1 MGGGKPAA
9 RQGDMTRKGLDIV
22 QGSAGVLIG
31 APTGVACSVCPGGIT
46 YANPVNPVLGA
57 KVLPGETDLALPCPL
72 PFILFRAYSSYRTRT
87 PAPVGVF
94 GPGWKAPFDIRL
106 QIRDEGLILNDSGGR
121 SIHFEPL
128 FPGEISYS
136 RSESLWLARGGVAA
150 QHSSQPLSALWQVLP
165 EDVRLSPHV
174 YLATNSLQ
182 GPWWILSWP
191 EPPAYRVLTVV
202 VDGFGRS
209 LTFHRAA
216 EGDVAG
222 AVTGVTDG
230 AGRRFHMALSTQAQ
244 RAEAS
249 RKQRASSLSSPA
261 SPRSVSSSQV
271 FPDTLP
277 AGTEYGA
284 DNGIRLEAVWLT
296 HDPAYPDEQPTA
308 PLARY
313 TYTAGGELR
322 AVYDRSGMQVRG
334 FTYDAEHAGRMVA
347 HHYAGR
353 PESCYRY
360 DDTGRVTE
368 QVNPEGLDYRFEY
381 GESRVI
387 ITDSLNRREV
397 LYTEGEGGLKRV
409 VKKEHADG
417 SITRSEYDEAGRL
430 KAQTDAAGNDSG
442 GRSIHFEPLFPGEIS
457 YSRSESL
464 WLARGGVAAQHSSQP
479 LSALW
484 QVLPED
490 VRLSPHVYLATNSL
504 QGPWWILSWPEP
516 PAYRVLTVVVDGFG
530 RSLTFHRAA
539 EGDVAGAVTGVTDG
553 AGRRFHMA
561 LSTQAQRAEAS
572 RKQRA
577 SSLSSPA
584 SPRSV
589 SSSQVFPDTLP
600 AGTEYG
606 ADNGIRLEA
615 VWLTHDPAYPDEQPT
630 APLAR
635 YTYTAGGE
643 LRAVYDRSGT
653 QVRGFTYDAEHA
665 GRMVA
670 HHYAGRP
677 ESRYRYDDTGR
688 VTEQVNPEGLDY
700 RFEYGESRVIITD
713 SLNRREVLYTEG
725 EGGLKRVV
733 KKEHADGSITRSE
746 YDEAGRL
753 KAQTDA
759 AGRRTEYR
767 LHMASGKLTSVVLPD
782 GRTVRYGY
790 NNQLQLTSVT
800 YPDGLRSS
808 RKYDR
813 QGRLAEE
820 TSRNGNITRWFYD
833 SSRSGLPCAV
843 EDGTG
848 VRRRITRNRYGQLQ
862 AFTDCSGYTT
872 RYEYDRYGQQIA
884 VHREEGIST
893 YSSYNPRGQLVSQ
906 RDAQGRE
913 TRYEYSAAGDLTAIV
928 APDGSRSEI
937 QYDAWGKAVSTTQGG
952 LTRSMG
958 YDAAG
963 RITVLTNE
971 NGSQS
976 TFRYDPV
983 DRLTEQRGFD
993 GRTQRYQYDLTGK
1006 LTQSEDEGLIT
1017 LWHYDASDR
1026 ITRRTVN
1033 GEPAEQWQYD
1043 DHGWLT
1049 EISHLSEGHRV
1060 AVHYGYDDK
1069 GRLTGERQTVETPE
1083 TGEMLWEHETGHA
1096 YSEQGLA
1103 TRQEPDGLPPV
1114 EWLTYGSGY
1123 LAGMKLGGTP
1133 LVEYTRDRLHR
1144 ETARSFGGEAYELA
1158 TAWNTSGQLRSRH
1171 LNLPQLD
1178 RDYDWNDNGQLIRIS
1193 GPQESREYR
1202 YSDTGRL
1209 TGVHTTAANLD
1220 IDIPYATDPAGNRLP
1235 DPELHP
1241 DSTLTAWPD
1250 NRIAE
1255 DAHYVYRYDEYGRLA
1270 EKTDRIPEG
1279 VIRMHDERTHH
1290 YHYDSQHRLVF
1301 YTRIQHGE
1309 PQVESR
1315 YLYDPLGRRTG
1326 KRVWRRERDLTGWMS
1341 LSRKPEVTWYGWDGD
1356 RLTTIQTG
1364 TTRIQTVYQPGSFTP
1379 LLRIETENGEQAK
1392 ARHRSLAEVLQEDT
1406 GVTLPAELSVML
1418 GRLERE
1424 LRAGAVSAESEAWLA
1439 QCGLTAEQMA
1449 AQLEAEYIPERK
1461 LHLYHCDHRGLP
1473 LALISPEGE
1482 TAWQGEYDEWGN
1494 LLGETSAQH
1503 LQQSLRLP
1511 GQQYDEESG
1520 LYYNRNRYYDPLQG
1534 RYITQDPIGLRGEWN
1549 LYKYPLNPV
1558 RFIDSL
1564 GLKFHVNGDP
1574 SDFNQAVEYLKQD
1587 SQMKETID
1595 FLSSSE
1601 ETINIEYIEGT
1612 NVRFNSNNMTIYWN
1626 SRASLFCSTE
1636 LNSKSQSPALGLGHE
1651 FTHAQ
1656 YCLLDKENFMALL
1669 SRTDKKYENKEEAR
1683 VITIIESRAA
1693 KTLGECTRGAHSG
1706 LPFYRVDGPLQTMKI
1721 TGTPE

>member
-1 MGGGKPAA
+1 
-9 RQGDMTRKGLDIV
+9 MTW
-22 QGSAGVLIG
+22 S
-31 APTGVACSVCPGGIT
+31 
-46 YANPVNPVLGA
+46 
-57 KVLPGETDLALPCPL
+57 
-72 PFILFRAYSSYRTRT
+72 
-87 PAPVGVF
+87 
-94 GPGWKAPFDIRL
+94 
-106 QIRDEGLILNDSGGR
+106 
-121 SIHFEPL
+121 
-128 FPGEISYS
+128 
-136 RSESLWLARGGVAA
+136 
-150 QHSSQPLSALWQVLP
+150 
-165 EDVRLSPHV
+165 
-174 YLATNSLQ
+174 
-182 GPWWILSWP
+182 
-191 EPPAYRVLTVV
+191 
-202 VDGFGRS
+202 
-209 LTFHRAA
+209 
-216 EGDVAG
+216 
-222 AVTGVTDG
+222 
-230 AGRRFHMALSTQAQ
+230 
-244 RAEAS
+244 
-249 RKQRASSLSSPA
+249 
-261 SPRSVSSSQV
+261 
-271 FPDTLP
+271 
-277 AGTEYGA
+277 
-284 DNGIRLEAVWLT
+284 
-296 HDPAYPDEQPTA
+296 
-308 PLARY
+308 
-313 TYTAGGELR
+313 
-322 AVYDRSGMQVRG
+322 
-334 FTYDAEHAGRMVA
+334 
-347 HHYAGR
+347 
-353 PESCYRY
+353 
-360 DDTGRVTE
+360 
-368 QVNPEGLDYRFEY
+368 
-381 GESRVI
+381 
-387 ITDSLNRREV
+387 
-397 LYTEGEGGLKRV
+397 
-409 VKKEHADG
+409 
-417 SITRSEYDEAGRL
+417 
-430 KAQTDAAGNDSG
+430 
-442 GRSIHFEPLFPGEIS
+442 
-457 YSRSESL
+457 
-464 WLARGGVAAQHSSQP
+464 
-479 LSALW
+479 
-484 QVLPED
+484 
-490 VRLSPHVYLATNSL
+490 
-504 QGPWWILSWPEP
+504 
-516 PAYRVLTVVVDGFG
+516 
-530 RSLTFHRAA
+530 
-539 EGDVAGAVTGVTDG
+539 
-553 AGRRFHMA
+553 
-561 LSTQAQRAEAS
+561 
-572 RKQRA
+572 
-577 SSLSSPA
+577 
-584 SPRSV
+584 
-589 SSSQVFPDTLP
+589 
-600 AGTEYG
+600 
-606 ADNGIRLEA
+606 
-615 VWLTHDPAYPDEQPT
+615 
-630 APLAR
+630 
-635 YTYTAGGE
+635 
-643 LRAVYDRSGT
+643 
-653 QVRGFTYDAEHA
+653 
-665 GRMVA
+665 
-670 HHYAGRP
+670 
-677 ESRYRYDDTGR
+677 
-688 VTEQVNPEGLDY
+688 
-700 RFEYGESRVIITD
+700 
-713 SLNRREVLYTEG
+713 
-725 EGGLKRVV
+725 
-733 KKEHADGSITRSE
+733 
-746 YDEAGRL
+746 
-753 KAQTDA
+753 
-759 AGRRTEYR
+759 
-767 LHMASGKLTSVVLPD
+767 
-782 GRTVRYGY
+782 
-790 NNQLQLTSVT
+790 
-800 YPDGLRSS
+800 
-808 RKYDR
+808 
-813 QGRLAEE
+813 
-820 TSRNGNITRWFYD
+820 
-833 SSRSGLPCAV
+833 
-843 EDGTG
+843 
-848 VRRRITRNRYGQLQ
+848 RYGQLL
-862 AFTDCSGYTT
+862 AFTDCSGYQT
-872 RYEYDRYGQQIA
+872 RYEYDRFGQMTA
-884 VHREEGIST
+884 VHREEGISL
-893 YSSYNPRGQLVSQ
+893 YRRYDNRGRLTSVK
-906 RDAQGRE
+906 DAQGRE
-913 TRYEYSAAGDLTAIV
+913 TRYEYNAAGDLTAVIT
-928 APDGSRSEI
+928 PDGNRSET
-937 QYDAWGKAVSTTQGG
+937 QYDAWGKAVSTTQGGLTRSMEYDAAGRVISLTNENGSHSVFSYDALDRLVQQGGFDGRTQRYHYDLTGKLTQSEDEGLVTLWYYDESDRITHRTVNGEPAEQWQYDDHGWLTDISHLSEGHRVAVHYGYDDKGRLTGERQTVENPETGELLWQHETTHAYNEQGLANRVTPDSLPPVEWLTYGSGYLAGMKLGDTPLLEYTRDRMHRETVRSFGSMAGSNAAYKLTSTYTPAGQLQSQHLNSLVYDRDYGWNDNGDLVRISGPRQTREYGYSATGRLESVRTLAPDLDIRIPYATDPTGNRLPDPELHPDSTLTAWPDNRIAEDAHYVYHYDEYGRLTEKTDLIPAGVKRSTIAYDKRGRPVSVTEGG

-993 GRTQRYQYDLTGK
+993 GRTQRYHYDLTGK

-1026 ITRRTVN
+1026 ITHRTVN
-1033 GEPAEQWQYD
+1033 GDPAEQWQYD
-1043 DHGWLT
+1043 EHGWLT
-1049 EISHLSEGHRV
+1049 TLSHTCEGHRV
-1060 AVHYGYDDK
+1060 SVHYGYDDK
-1069 GRLTGERQTVETPE
+1069 GRLTGERQTVENPE

-1144 ETARSFGGEAYELA
+1144 ETARSFGGAGSTAGYEQA
-1158 TAWNTSGQLRSRH
+1158 TAYTLTGQLQSRH

-1178 RDYDWNDNGQLIRIS
+1178 CDYTWNDNGQLVRIS
-1193 GPQESREYR
+1193 GPQECREYR
-1202 YSDTGRL
+1202 YSGTGRL

-1341 LSRKPEVTWYGWDGD
+1341 LSRKPEETWYGWDGD
-1356 RLTTIQTG
+1356 RLTTVQTQQ
-1364 TTRIQTVYQPGSFTP
+1364 TRIQTVYQPGSFTP

-1406 GVTLPAELSVML
+1406 GVTLPAELAELAVML

-1424 LRAGAVSAESEAWLA
+1424 LRQGSVSEESQQWLA

-1494 LLGETSAQH
+1494 LLGEESAQH

-1612 NVRFNSNNMTIYWN
+1612 NVRFNSNNMAIYWN

-1651 FTHAQ
+1651 FAHAQ
-1656 YCLLDKENFMALL
+1656 YYLLDKENFMALL

>member
-1 MGGGKPAA
+1 MGGKPAA

-46 YANPVNPVLGA
+46 YANPVNPLLGA
-57 KVLPGETDLALPCPL
+57 KVLPGETDLALPGPL
-72 PFILFRAYSSYRTRT
+72 PFILSRAYSSYRTRT

-106 QIRDEGLILNDSGGR
+106 QIRDEGLILNDNGGR

-136 RSESLWLARGGVAA
+136 RSESLWLARGGVAE

-191 EPPAYRVLTVV
+191 ERVPGADEVLPPEPPAYRVLTGV
-202 VDGFGRS
+202 VDGFGRT

-230 AGRRFHMALSTQAQ
+230 AGRCFHLVLTTQAQ
-244 RAEAS
+244 RAEAF
-249 RKQRASSLSSPA
+249 RKQRATSLSSPA
-261 SPRSVSSSQV
+261 GPRSASSSSA

-313 TYTAGGELR
+313 TYTA
-322 AVYDRSGMQVRG
+322 S
-334 FTYDAEHAGRMVA
+334 
-347 HHYAGR
+347 
-353 PESCYRY
+353 
-360 DDTGRVTE
+360 
-368 QVNPEGLDYRFEY
+368 
-381 GESRVI
+381 
-387 ITDSLNRREV
+387 
-397 LYTEGEGGLKRV
+397 
-409 VKKEHADG
+409 
-417 SITRSEYDEAGRL
+417 
-430 KAQTDAAGNDSG
+430 
-442 GRSIHFEPLFPGEIS
+442 
-457 YSRSESL
+457 
-464 WLARGGVAAQHSSQP
+464 
-479 LSALW
+479 
-484 QVLPED
+484 
-490 VRLSPHVYLATNSL
+490 
-504 QGPWWILSWPEP
+504 
-516 PAYRVLTVVVDGFG
+516 
-530 RSLTFHRAA
+530 
-539 EGDVAGAVTGVTDG
+539 
-553 AGRRFHMA
+553 
-561 LSTQAQRAEAS
+561 
-572 RKQRA
+572 
-577 SSLSSPA
+577 
-584 SPRSV
+584 
-589 SSSQVFPDTLP
+589 
-600 AGTEYG
+600 
-606 ADNGIRLEA
+606 
-615 VWLTHDPAYPDEQPT
+615 
-630 APLAR
+630 
-635 YTYTAGGE
+635 GE

-700 RFEYGESRVIITD
+700 RFEYGQDRVTITD

-759 AGRRTEYR
+759 AGRRTEYS
-767 LHMASGKLTSVVLPD
+767 LHMASGAVTAVTGPD

-790 NNQLQLTSVT
+790 NSQRQVTSVT

-808 RKYDR
+808 REYDEK
-813 QGRLAEE
+813 GRLAAE
-820 TSRNGNITRWFYD
+820 TSRSGETTSYSYD
-833 SSRSGLPCAV
+833 DPASELP
-843 EDGTG
+843 TG
-848 VRRRITRNRYGQLQ
+848 IQDATGSTKQMAWSRYGQLL

-906 RDAQGRE
+906 KDAQGRE
-913 TRYEYSAAGDLTAIV
+913 TRYEYSAAGDLTATV
-928 APDGSRSEI
+928 SPDGKRSTI
-937 QYDAWGKAVSTTQGG
+937 AYDKRGRPVSVTEGG

-993 GRTQRYQYDLTGK
+993 GRTQRYHYDLTRK

-1026 ITRRTVN
+1026 ITHRTVN
-1033 GEPAEQWQYD
+1033 GDPAEQWQYD
-1043 DHGWLT
+1043 EHGWLT
-1049 EISHLSEGHRV
+1049 TLSHTSEGHRV
-1060 AVHYGYDDK
+1060 SVHYGYDDK
-1069 GRLTGERQTVETPE
+1069 GRLTGERQTVENPE
-1083 TGEMLWEHETGHA
+1083 TGELLWQHETKHA
-1096 YSEQGLA
+1096 YNEQGLA
-1103 TRQEPDGLPPV
+1103 NRVTPDSLPPV

-1144 ETARSFGGEAYELA
+1144 ETVRSFGSRAGSNAAYEL
-1158 TAWNTSGQLRSRH
+1158 TSTYTPAGQLQSQH
-1171 LNLPQLD
+1171 LNSLVYD
-1178 RDYDWNDNGQLIRIS
+1178 RDYGWNDNGDLVRIS
-1193 GPQESREYR
+1193 GPRQTREYG
-1202 YSDTGRL
+1202 YSATGRL
-1209 TGVHTTAANLD
+1209 ESVRTLAPGLD
-1220 IDIPYATDPAGNRLP
+1220 IRIPYATDPAGNRLP

-1255 DAHYVYRYDEYGRLA
+1255 DAHYVYHYDEYGRLT
-1270 EKTDRIPEG
+1270 EKTDRIPTG
-1279 VIRMHDERTHH
+1279 VIRTDDERTHH

-1301 YTRIQHGE
+1301 HTRIQHGE
-1309 PQVESR
+1309 PLVESR
-1315 YLYDPLGRRTG
+1315 YLYDPLGRRMA

-1341 LSRKPEVTWYGWDGD
+1341 LSRKPEETWYGWDGD
-1356 RLTTIQTG
+1356 RLTTVQTD
-1364 TTRIQTVYQPGSFTP
+1364 TTRIQTVYQPGSFAP
-1379 LLRIETENGEQAK
+1379 LIRIETDNGEREK
-1392 ARHRSLAEVLQEDT
+1392 AQCRSLAEKIQQEGSEDGH
-1406 GVTLPAELSVML
+1406 GVVFPAELVGL
-1418 GRLERE
+1418 LDRLEGE
-1424 LRAGAVSAESEAWLA
+1424 IRANCVSSESRQWLA
-1439 QCGLTAEQMA
+1439 QCGLTVERLA
-1449 AQLEAEYIPERK
+1449 AQIEPVYLPERK
-1461 LHLYHCDHRGLP
+1461 IHLYHCDHRGLP
-1473 LALISPEGE
+1473 LALISEDGN
-1482 TAWQGEYDEWGN
+1482 TAWSAEYDEWGN
-1494 LLGETSAQH
+1494 QLNEENPHH
-1503 LQQSLRLP
+1503 LHQPYRLP
-1511 GQQYDEESG
+1511 GQQYDKESG

-1534 RYITQDPIGLRGEWN
+1534 RYITQDPIGLAGGWN
-1549 LYKYPLNPV
+1549 LYNYPLNPIIRMDPLGLYNLYQLLYDV
-1558 RFIDSL
+1558 WHDDSYGTSSIDITGSGDLISL
-1564 GLKFHVNGDP
+1564 GGHAGLGVAFAKKKGEML
-1574 SDFNQAVEYLKQD
+1574 SDICIYATACGHAGIGGGINAAITY
-1587 SQMKETID
+1587 SETKS
-1595 FLSSSE
+1595 LPTSGVS
-1601 ETINIEYIEGT
+1601 
-1612 NVRFNSNNMTIYWN
+1612 NSVGVTVGGGVGGHFAYTYVVDVDNPE
-1626 SRASLFCSTE
+1626 SSTE
-1636 LNSKSQSPALGLGHE
+1636 SVGIGAGVDASVMTLA
-1651 FTHAQ
+1651 
-1656 YCLLDKENFMALL
+1656 C
-1669 SRTDKKYENKEEAR
+1669 RTWQ
-1683 VITIIESRAA
+1683 
-1693 KTLGECTRGAHSG
+1693 ECW
-1706 LPFYRVDGPLQTMKI
+1706 VN
-1721 TGTPE
+1721 

>member
-1 MGGGKPAA
+1 MGGKPAA

-46 YANPVNPVLGA
+46 YANPVNPLLGA
-57 KVLPGETDLALPCPL
+57 KVLPGETDLALPGPL
-72 PFILFRAYSSYRTRT
+72 PFILSRAYSSYRTRT

-106 QIRDEGLILNDSGGR
+106 QIRDEGLILNDTGGR
-121 SIHFEPL
+121 SIHFEAL

-136 RSESLWLARGGVAA
+136 RSESFWLARGGVLK
-150 QHSSQPLSALWQVLP
+150 QHKGHPLARLWRALP
-165 EDVRLSPHV
+165 EAVRLSPHTYMMAV
-174 YLATNSLQ
+174 STTGQWLVLGWPERVPGADEVL
-182 GPWWILSWP
+182 PP
-191 EPPAYRVLTVV
+191 EPPAYRVLTGV
-202 VDGFGRS
+202 VDGFGRT
-209 LTFHRAA
+209 LAFHRAA

-230 AGRRFHMALSTQAQ
+230 AGRRFHLALSTQAQ
-244 RAEAS
+244 RAEAF
-249 RKQRASSLSSPA
+249 RKQRESSLSSPA
-261 SPRSVSSSQV
+261 SPRSVFSSQV

-313 TYTAGGELR
+313 TYTAGGEL
-322 AVYDRSGMQVRG
+322 
-334 FTYDAEHAGRMVA
+334 
-347 HHYAGR
+347 
-353 PESCYRY
+353 
-360 DDTGRVTE
+360 
-368 QVNPEGLDYRFEY
+368 L
-381 GESRVI
+381 
-387 ITDSLNRREV
+387 
-397 LYTEGEGGLKRV
+397 
-409 VKKEHADG
+409 
-417 SITRSEYDEAGRL
+417 
-430 KAQTDAAGNDSG
+430 
-442 GRSIHFEPLFPGEIS
+442 
-457 YSRSESL
+457 
-464 WLARGGVAAQHSSQP
+464 
-479 LSALW
+479 
-484 QVLPED
+484 
-490 VRLSPHVYLATNSL
+490 
-504 QGPWWILSWPEP
+504 
-516 PAYRVLTVVVDGFG
+516 
-530 RSLTFHRAA
+530 
-539 EGDVAGAVTGVTDG
+539 
-553 AGRRFHMA
+553 
-561 LSTQAQRAEAS
+561 
-572 RKQRA
+572 
-577 SSLSSPA
+577 
-584 SPRSV
+584 
-589 SSSQVFPDTLP
+589 
-600 AGTEYG
+600 
-606 ADNGIRLEA
+606 
-615 VWLTHDPAYPDEQPT
+615 
-630 APLAR
+630 
-635 YTYTAGGE
+635 
-643 LRAVYDRSGT
+643 AVYDRSGT
-653 QVRGFTYDAEHA
+653 QVRGFTYDVQHA

-700 RFEYGESRVIITD
+700 RFEYGQDRVTITD

-843 EDGTG
+843 EDGIG

-906 RDAQGRE
+906 KDAQGRE
-913 TRYEYSAAGDLTAIV
+913 IRYEYSAAGDLTATIS
-928 APDGSRSEI
+928 PDGKRSTI
-937 QYDAWGKAVSTTQGG
+937 AYDKRGRPVSVTEGG

-993 GRTQRYQYDLTGK
+993 GRTQRYHYDLTGK

-1026 ITRRTVN
+1026 ITHRTVN
-1033 GEPAEQWQYD
+1033 GDPAEQWQYD
-1043 DHGWLT
+1043 EHGWLT
-1049 EISHLSEGHRV
+1049 TLSHTSEGHRV
-1060 AVHYGYDDK
+1060 SVHYGYDDK
-1069 GRLTGERQTVETPE
+1069 GRLTSERQTVENPE
-1083 TGEMLWEHETGHA
+1083 TEELLWQHETEHA
-1096 YSEQGLA
+1096 YNEQGLA
-1103 TRQEPDGLPPV
+1103 NRVTPDSLPPV

-1144 ETARSFGGEAYELA
+1144 ETVRSFGSRAGSNAAYEL
-1158 TAWNTSGQLRSRH
+1158 TSTYTPAGQLQSQH
-1171 LNLPQLD
+1171 LNSLVYD
-1178 RDYDWNDNGQLIRIS
+1178 RDYGWNDNGDLVRIS
-1193 GPQESREYR
+1193 GPRQTREYG
-1202 YSDTGRL
+1202 YSATGRL
-1209 TGVHTTAANLD
+1209 ESVRTLAPGLD
-1220 IDIPYATDPAGNRLP
+1220 IRIPYATDPAGNRLP

-1255 DAHYVYRYDEYGRLA
+1255 DAHYVYHYDEYGRLT
-1270 EKTDRIPEG
+1270 EKTDRIPAG
-1279 VIRMHDERTHH
+1279 VIRTDDERTHH

-1315 YLYDPLGRRTG
+1315 YLCDPLGRRMA

-1379 LLRIETENGEQAK
+1379 LLRIETENGEREK
-1392 ARHRSLAEVLQEDT
+1392 AQRRSLAEKLQQEGSEDGH
-1406 GVTLPAELSVML
+1406 GVVFPAELVRML
-1418 GRLERE
+1418 DRLEE
-1424 LRAGAVSAESEAWLA
+1424 EIRADRVSSESRAWLA
-1439 QCGLTAEQMA
+1439 QCGLTVE
-1449 AQLEAEYIPERK
+1449 QLEKQVEPEYTPART

-1473 LALISPEGE
+1473 LALISEDGN
-1482 TAWQGEYDEWGN
+1482 TAWSAEYDEWGN
-1494 LLGETSAQH
+1494 QLNEENPHH
-1503 LQQSLRLP
+1503 LHQPYRLP
-1511 GQQYDEESG
+1511 GQQHDEESG
-1520 LYYNRNRYYDPLQG
+1520 LYYNRHRYYDPLQG
-1534 RYITQDPIGLRGEWN
+1534 RYITPDPIGLRGGWN
-1549 LYKYPLNPV
+1549 MYQYPLNPIQV
-1558 RFIDSL
+1558 IDPM
-1564 GLKFHVNGDP
+1564 GLD
-1574 SDFNQAVEYLKQD
+1574 A
-1587 SQMKETID
+1587 
-1595 FLSSSE
+1595 
-1601 ETINIEYIEGT
+1601 IE
-1612 NVRFNSNNMTIYWN
+1612 NMTSGGLIYAVSGVPGLIAAN
-1626 SRASLFCSTE
+1626 SIT
-1636 LNSKSQSPALGLGHE
+1636 NSAYQFGYDMDAIVG
-1651 FTHAQ
+1651 
-1656 YCLLDKENFMALL
+1656 
-1669 SRTDKKYENKEEAR
+1669 
-1683 VITIIESRAA
+1683 
-1693 KTLGECTRGAHSG
+1693 GAHNGAADAMRHCYLMCRMTKTFGSTIADVIGKNHEAAGDRQGQPAKERIMDLKNNTVGIACGDFSAKCSDACIEKYNTGQLFG
-1706 LPFYRVDGPLQTMKI
+1706 LDGIKADNPIKAKQ
-1721 TGTPE
+1721 GSSDASNY

>member
-1 MGGGKPAA
+1 MSGKPAA

-31 APTGVACSVCPGGIT
+31 APTGVACSVCAGSPVEERKG
-46 YANPVNPVLGA
+46 NPVNPVLGA
-57 KVLPGETDLALPCPL
+57 KVLPGETDLALPGPL
-72 PFILFRAYSSYRTRT
+72 PFILSRAYSSYRTRT
-87 PAPVGVF
+87 SAPVGVF

-106 QIRDEGLILNDSGGR
+106 QIHERELILNDNGGR

-136 RSESLWLARGGVAA
+136 RSESFWLARGGVAE

-165 EDVRLSPHV
+165 ESLRLSPHV

-182 GPWWILSWP
+182 GPWWILGWPERVPEADEVLPP
-191 EPPAYRVLTVV
+191 EPPAYRVLTGV
-202 VDGFGRS
+202 VDGFGRT
-209 LTFHRAA
+209 LAFHRAA
-216 EGDVAG
+216 EGEAAG

-230 AGRRFHMALSTQAQ
+230 AGRRFHLALTTQAQ
-244 RAEAS
+244 RAKAF
-249 RKQRASSLSSPA
+249 RKQRESSLSSPA

-277 AGTEYGA
+277 TGTEYGA

-296 HDPAYPDEQPTA
+296 HDPAYPDELPTA

-313 TYTAGGELR
+313 TYTASGEL
-322 AVYDRSGMQVRG
+322 
-334 FTYDAEHAGRMVA
+334 
-347 HHYAGR
+347 
-353 PESCYRY
+353 
-360 DDTGRVTE
+360 
-368 QVNPEGLDYRFEY
+368 L
-381 GESRVI
+381 
-387 ITDSLNRREV
+387 
-397 LYTEGEGGLKRV
+397 
-409 VKKEHADG
+409 
-417 SITRSEYDEAGRL
+417 
-430 KAQTDAAGNDSG
+430 
-442 GRSIHFEPLFPGEIS
+442 
-457 YSRSESL
+457 
-464 WLARGGVAAQHSSQP
+464 
-479 LSALW
+479 
-484 QVLPED
+484 
-490 VRLSPHVYLATNSL
+490 
-504 QGPWWILSWPEP
+504 
-516 PAYRVLTVVVDGFG
+516 
-530 RSLTFHRAA
+530 
-539 EGDVAGAVTGVTDG
+539 
-553 AGRRFHMA
+553 
-561 LSTQAQRAEAS
+561 
-572 RKQRA
+572 
-577 SSLSSPA
+577 
-584 SPRSV
+584 
-589 SSSQVFPDTLP
+589 
-600 AGTEYG
+600 
-606 ADNGIRLEA
+606 
-615 VWLTHDPAYPDEQPT
+615 
-630 APLAR
+630 
-635 YTYTAGGE
+635 
-643 LRAVYDRSGT
+643 AVYDRSGT

-700 RFEYGESRVIITD
+700 RFEYGQDRVTITD

-767 LHMASGKLTSVVLPD
+767 LHMASGKLTSVILPD

-790 NNQLQLTSVT
+790 NSQRQVTSVT

-808 RKYDR
+808 REYDEK
-813 QGRLAEE
+813 GRLTAE
-820 TSRNGNITRWFYD
+820 TSRSGETTRYSYD
-833 SSRSGLPCAV
+833 DPASELP
-843 EDGTG
+843 TG
-848 VRRRITRNRYGQLQ
+848 IQDATGSTKQMAWSRYGQLL

-906 RDAQGRE
+906 KDAQGRE

-928 APDGSRSEI
+928 APDGSRSET

-971 NGSQS
+971 NSS
-976 TFRYDPV
+976 RSEFTYDV
-983 DRLTEQRGFD
+983 LDRLTEQRGFD
-993 GRTQRYQYDLTGK
+993 GRTQRYRYSAAGQLIR
-1006 LTQSEDEGLIT
+1006 SEDEGQVT
-1017 LWHYDASDR
+1017 QWYYDEADR
-1026 ITRRTVN
+1026 ITHRTVN
-1033 GEPAEQWQYD
+1033 GDPAEQWQYD
-1043 DHGWLT
+1043 EHGWLT
-1049 EISHLSEGHRV
+1049 TLSHTSEGHRV
-1060 AVHYGYDDK
+1060 SVHYGYDNK
-1069 GRLTGERQTVETPE
+1069 GRLTGERQTVENPE
-1083 TGEMLWEHETGHA
+1083 TGEILWEHETKHA

-1144 ETARSFGGEAYELA
+1144 ETARSFGGAGSTAGYEQA
-1158 TAWNTSGQLRSRH
+1158 TAYTLTGQLRSRH

-1178 RDYDWNDNGQLIRIS
+1178 REYTWNDNGQLVRIS

-1255 DAHYVYRYDEYGRLA
+1255 DAHYVYRHDEYGRLA
-1270 EKTDRIPEG
+1270 EE
-1279 VIRMHDERTHH
+1279 
-1290 YHYDSQHRLVF
+1290 
-1301 YTRIQHGE
+1301 
-1309 PQVESR
+1309 
-1315 YLYDPLGRRTG
+1315 
-1326 KRVWRRERDLTGWMS
+1326 
-1341 LSRKPEVTWYGWDGD
+1341 TWYGWDGD
-1356 RLTTIQTG
+1356 RLTTVQTQQ
-1364 TTRIQTVYQPGSFTP
+1364 TRIQTVYQPGSFTP

-1406 GVTLPAELSVML
+1406 GVTLPAELAVML

-1449 AQLEAEYIPERK
+1449 AQMEAEYIPERR

-1473 LALISPEGE
+1473 QALISPEGE
-1482 TAWQGEYDEWGN
+1482 TAWRGEYDEWGN
-1494 LLGETSAQH
+1494 LLGEESTQH
-1503 LQQSLRLP
+1503 LQQPYRLP

-1534 RYITQDPIGLRGEWN
+1534 RYITQDPIGLKGGIN
-1549 LYKYPLNPV
+1549 LYTYPLAPI
-1558 RFIDSL
+1558 RYTDPL
-1564 GLKFHVNGDP
+1564 GLERVISVYGPPAPDRAGAETPLVLTDMTGGVTIYYDPETGDSMTFDSSNRIDRRSQRGAGDP
-1574 SDFNQAVEYLKQD
+1574 YTGEVVGC
-1587 SQMKETID
+1587 ETNESGISAAYGTTKIYTTD
-1595 FLSSSE
+1595 TRARWLHGGGSSLRDPYAPRQGWKP
-1601 ETINIEYIEGT
+1601 TMG
-1612 NVRFNSNNMTIYWN
+1612 
-1626 SRASLFCSTE
+1626 
-1636 LNSKSQSPALGLGHE
+1636 
-1651 FTHAQ
+1651 
-1656 YCLLDKENFMALL
+1656 
-1669 SRTDKKYENKEEAR
+1669 
-1683 VITIIESRAA
+1683 
-1693 KTLGECTRGAHSG
+1693 CTRAQNED
-1706 LPFYRVDGPLQTMKI
+1706 VDELCKKVTSWMYSHPGERIRYERFKTR
-1721 TGTPE
+1721 